1 MKLASYE
8 LDGRAGF
15 GALVGDSLVPLATLL
30 GGGIEALARITDEG
44 ALSDIRS
51 FIRSSAQRIPLSAV
65 RFLPVNPS
73 PRKIFCVGVNY
84 GEHMRETQRSP
95 TAHPIIF
102 LRLAS
107 SQIGHGRPIVKP
119 AVSDELDFEGE
130 IAVVVRKG
138 GRAIEQ
144 AHALDH
150 VLGYSCYNDVTV
162 RDWQR
167 HTSQWTAG
175 KNFDGTGAFGPW
187 LTTPDEM
194 PAADAI
200 SLTTRLNG
208 QIVQHAVS
216 DAMIFSIAEQIAYL
230 STFSTLEPGDVIVTG
245 TPGGVGAKRTPPLFM
260 KPGDVIEVEVGGVGT
275 LSNPIVAE

>member
-1 MKLASYE
+1 MRLASYA
-8 LDGRAGF
+8 LNGRPGF
-15 GALVGDSLVPLATLL
+15 GAVQDELLVPLAARL
-30 GGGIEALARITDEG
+30 GGGIEALARLSDEG
-44 ALSDIRS
+44 ALSEIHS
-51 FIRSSAQRIPLSAV
+51 FIQSATEKLPLSAV
-65 RFLPVNPS
+65 RLLPVCPS
-73 PRKIFCVGVNY
+73 PGKIFCVGVNY
-84 GEHMRETQRSP
+84 AEHMRETQRSP
-95 TAHPIIF
+95 TAHPTIF

-107 SQIGHGRPIVKP
+107 SQIGHGWPIVKP

-130 IAVVVRKG
+130 IAVVIGRG
-138 GRAIEQ
+138 GRAINE
-144 AHALDH
+144 ARALDH
-150 VLGYSCYNDVTV
+150 VLGYSCYNDVTA

-167 HTSQWTAG
+167 HTSQWAPG

-208 QIVQHAVS
+208 QVVQQATS

-230 STFSTLEPGDVIVTG
+230 STFATLQPGDVIVTG

-260 KPGDVIEVEVGGVGT
+260 KHGDVVEVEVAGVGT